1 MAEGIIATRLEINDE
16 LPDAVTNFRLEN
28 KNSVAIGVQMTWSL
42 PTENCSGVAIIR
54 KENSAPVSFTDG
66 VMVYD
71 GTGTSF
77 VDTDVVE
84 NTNYYYRIYTYN
96 SRRQIQTISVVNNI
110 VYKKVVRFIDLPLGS
125 KIIENYLSSDSSIM
139 YGYEHVKTNTN
150 MVVASDILCD
160 DKLNELSLSYEKA
173 VAAINNTTIETQS
186 HPTYFSSKS
195 LVEMIDCNN
204 GSFKEPSERIRFNGN
219 NAPVSYWLNDTYNT
233 KMAYCVEKKGDI
245 VTSYKSQLQAAVMAI
260 KYTNNALMRNEPD
273 SKGRYQFLY

>member
-84 NTNYYYRIYTYN
+84 NTNN
-96 SRRQIQTISVVNNI
+96 LHIQFPQTDSNNI
-110 VYKKVVRFIDLPLGS
+110 RC
-125 KIIENYLSSDSSIM
+125 E
-139 YGYEHVKTNTN
+139 
-150 MVVASDILCD
+150 
-160 DKLNELSLSYEKA
+160 
-173 VAAINNTTIETQS
+173 
-186 HPTYFSSKS
+186 
-195 LVEMIDCNN
+195 
-204 GSFKEPSERIRFNGN
+204 
-219 NAPVSYWLNDTYNT
+219 
-233 KMAYCVEKKGDI
+233 
-245 VTSYKSQLQAAVMAI
+245 
-260 KYTNNALMRNEPD
+260 
-273 SKGRYQFLY
+273 